1 MRVELRIELTRG
13 RVDKAGDGEPRGDV
27 PVAAPEP
34 APCPAALVLE
44 EREGRLNR
52 ATVRLGERG
61 TERFVGERP
70 SERD

>member
-1 MRVELRIELTRG
+1 MRMELRIELTRG
-13 RVDKAGDGEPRGDV
+13 GVDKAGYGEPRSDV

-52 ATVRLGERG
+52 PAVRLGKC
-61 TERFVGERP
+61 
-70 SERD
+70 SA